1 MKNLLLQSYSCS
13 AFTHFYSKSI
23 RLLLSLLLLLLNFAG
38 CSEESFLD
46 ESFIPPRRPYSG
58 LITVIN
64 RSQFTYT
71 GFYLH
76 PMRTPAT
83 FENLLEEPLERGDS
97 LQVEVVPRLYFSAS
111 RPKVERG
118 REWLIQTAA
127 PVTFYGNQPVL
138 LILDQSFMVIDP
150 SVAVEADNGPPE
162 RLDQGSRDRNSPARG
177 DFTLSRSDQSSLDQ
191 SFIDQGPFDHHLLDQ
206 RPLDQSFSDRALS
219 DQRLDHGGSIVDLMQ
234 PEVGDQHQRGEGD
247 GDSSPPLDRSP
258 REDEGLI
265 PGGGLEDA
273 G

>member
-1 MKNLLLQSYSCS
+1 MLLI
-13 AFTHFYSKSI
+13 FV
-23 RLLLSLLLLLLNFAG
+23 G
-38 CSEESFLD
+38 CSEEFFRD
-46 ESFIPPRRPYSG
+46 EGFIPPRRPYSG
-58 LITVIN
+58 PITVIN

-76 PMRTPAT
+76 PMRNPEM
-83 FENLLEEPLERGDS
+83 FENLLEQPLERGAS

-111 RPKVERG
+111 RPKVDRG

-150 SVAVEADNGPPE
+150 SVALEPDRGPREGLDRAPLDRDMLTQNDLTSPRAD
-162 RLDQGSRDRNSPARG
+162 QSS
-177 DFTLSRSDQSSLDQ
+177 SDQSLSDADMLDQ
-191 SFIDQGPFDHHLLDQ
+191 S
-206 RPLDQSFSDRALS
+206 PLDQSPLDQSPFDQSPLDQSLSDRAVS
-219 DQRLDHGGSIVDLMQ
+219 DQRLDQSGAAVDLMQ
-234 PEVGDQHQRGEGD
+234 PEAGDQHQRGEGD

-258 REDEGLI
+258 REDEDLI
-265 PGGGLEDA
+265 PGGGAEDA